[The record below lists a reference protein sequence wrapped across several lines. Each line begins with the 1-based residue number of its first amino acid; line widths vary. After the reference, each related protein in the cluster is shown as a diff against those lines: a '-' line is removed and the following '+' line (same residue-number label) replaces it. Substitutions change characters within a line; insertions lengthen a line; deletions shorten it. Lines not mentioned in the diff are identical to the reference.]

1 MNLKNLTIALIIALV
16 YEIFFKL
23 SRNFAS
29 FIFEIPLVS
38 SITKLFSFA
47 MGLVIILFIFYFYQ
61 EEKDGG
67 AIELAL
73 KITLGVVIL
82 AFLYRLPLPHSVNDF
97 KTFRFIGGIL
107 SLAGSALFFLF
118 VLMYRKKIPQSAGPF
133 LQAITLVSVVFAI
146 DILKNLYSLI
156 TLVRFIMFGAIVD
169 FPFAIH
175 RAMFV
180 LFIFGHLAL
189 IYFLYQFYRFNVSS
203 NRTEPG

>member
-16 YEIFFKL
+16 FEVTLKL
-23 SRNFAS
+23 SHRLAP
-29 FIFEIPLVS
+29 FIFEIPLLVN
-38 SITKLFSFA
+38 ITSLLKVLT
-47 MGLVIILFIFYFYQ
+47 GVLIILFLFYFLQ
-61 EEKDGG
+61 TEKDGG
-67 AIELAL
+67 TVELAL

-107 SLAGSALFFLF
+107 SVAGSALFFLL

-203 NRTEPG
+203 NRTEQG